1 MKLIIYSALLLS
13 LFAATACKKLVDAG
27 APRTQTVSATIF
39 SDSKAATAALMGIY
53 ASIEGYRTVN
63 TTIFPGLSADE
74 LISYTSPVSRY
85 YTNSLNASINNDF
98 WSVYY
103 GHIYQANNLI
113 YQLQQSPAIS
123 TADKNQLTGEALF
136 LRVFCHFYLVNYF
149 GNIPYITTP
158 DYKVNSLAT
167 RVSAKDSVYPA
178 MIRELRQARDYLSAS
193 YPTGGRTRVN
203 KAVASALLAR
213 IYLYHEEWK
222 NAADAATEVIGN
234 TSDYGIELPD
244 NAFLRDSKEALWQFN
259 PNSAFLT
266 YSAEALNFILRGV
279 PASSTGRVSI
289 SNFLYNAFEPGDVRK
304 TKWIGSITP
313 AGSAVSYQYAW
324 KYKTNTATGTPEYS
338 IVMRLAEQYL
348 IRAEARAMQDQ
359 TELAADDV
367 DVIRL
372 RAGLEKLPD
381 NLSRLQCLDFIMQE
395 RRVELFVEWGHRWL
409 DLKRTGRVNT
419 VMPAV
424 CQAKGGTWSPNWALY
439 PIPQVQLVNDPA
451 MANDQNEGYK

>member
-1 MKLIIYSALLLS
+1 MKQIIYSILLLL
-13 LFAATACKKLVDAG
+13 LFSNTACKKLIDAG

-53 ASIEGYRTVN
+53 ASLEGYRTVN
-63 TTIFPGLSADE
+63 TTTLPGLSADE

-85 YTNSLNASINNDF
+85 YTNSLNASLNNDF
-98 WSVYY
+98 WSLYY
-103 GHIYQANNLI
+103 GYIYQANNLI
-113 YQLQQSPAIS
+113 DQLQQSPIS
-123 TADKNQLTGEALF
+123 AADKRQLTGEALF

-149 GNIPYITTP
+149 GDIPYITTP
-158 DYKVNSLAT
+158 DYKVNSLVT

-178 MIRELRQARDYLSAS
+178 MIRDLRLAQDYLSEP
-193 YPTGGRTRVN
+193 YPTAARTRVN
-203 KAVASALLAR
+203 KAVATALLAR

-222 NAADAATEVIGN
+222 NAENAATSVISN
-234 TSDYGIELPD
+234 TGSYGIESLD
-244 NAFLRDSKEALWQFN
+244 NAFLRDSKEALWQFS

-266 YSAEALNFILRGV
+266 YSSEALNYILRGV

-289 SNFLYNAFEPGDVRK
+289 SSFLYNAFEPGDLRK

-348 IRAEARAMQDQ
+348 IRAEARAMQELTD
-359 TELAADDV
+359 LAADDI
-367 DVIRL
+367 DVIRQ
-372 RAGLEKLPD
+372 RAGLGALPD
-381 NLSRLQCLDFIMQE
+381 HLDKLQCLDRIVQE

-424 CQAKGGTWSPNWALY
+424 CQAKGGTWNANWALY
-439 PIPQVQLVNDPA
+439 PIPQVQLINDPA
-451 MANDQNEGYK
+451 MTDHQNEGYK